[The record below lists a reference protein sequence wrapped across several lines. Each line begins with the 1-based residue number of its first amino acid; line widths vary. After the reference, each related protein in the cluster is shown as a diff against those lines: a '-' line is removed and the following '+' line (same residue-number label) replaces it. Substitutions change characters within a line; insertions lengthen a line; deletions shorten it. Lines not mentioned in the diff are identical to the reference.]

1 MQTMQTSPNQPFEWG
16 VFVQMRGVLCK
27 IGIDYQT
34 GQKQGF
40 GDADVNKPIS
50 RESWTGQN
58 LGIRGPE
65 IDETPLSQDEVR
77 FAFKKGL
84 V

>member
-27 IGIDYQT
+27 IGIEYQT

-40 GDADVNKPIS
+40 GDVGSDKAVS
-50 RESWTGQN
+50 RESWAGKGF
-58 LGIRGPE
+58 GIRSPE
-65 IDETPLSQDEVR
+65 IDETPLSWDEVR
-77 FAFKKGL
+77 FALKKRL

>member
-1 MQTMQTSPNQPFEWG
+1 MPAMRIIETTAAQWG

-27 IGIDYQT
+27 IGIEYQT

-40 GDADVNKPIS
+40 GDAGLNKPIS

-65 IDETPLSQDEVR
+65 IEETELSWDEVL
-77 FAFKKGL
+77 FAFKKRL